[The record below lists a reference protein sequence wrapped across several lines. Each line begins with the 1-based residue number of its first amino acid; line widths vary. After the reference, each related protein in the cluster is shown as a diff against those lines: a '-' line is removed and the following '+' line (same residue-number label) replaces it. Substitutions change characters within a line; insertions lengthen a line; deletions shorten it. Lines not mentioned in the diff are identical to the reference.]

1 MQMPEI
7 RIIQSSDHQAWDQ
20 HLQSHEQCGPYL
32 TTAWKNAVEEGY
44 GHKTF
49 YLAAY
54 NEDVIVG
61 VLPLVLVKSFMTK
74 GVLVSLPF
82 CDYGG
87 ILATD
92 PQITVALINRALDL
106 ADEMHAALEIRN
118 PRPCLE
124 IEQEFI
130 YARCTDKCRMVLELP
145 GSAREL
151 WSGFKAKL
159 RSQIKK
165 GAKNGLVF
173 RIGGVSYSDDF
184 YRVFSRNMRDLG
196 SPVHSVKWL
205 NSVVSSFGENAR
217 IGVVYKGADPIGAGI
232 ILMCKNT
239 VTIPWASTLKRFNK
253 LGPNMLLYWSF
264 LEYAA
269 DLGCQYFDFGRSMP
283 GEGTY
288 VFKQQWGTRPVPLA
302 WYRISRNS
310 HQRPFSNADGLL
322 RNVVERVWCRL
333 PLTVANNI
341 GPHVRKYINR

>member
-1 MQMPEI
+1 MQIPVI
-7 RIIQSSDHQAWDQ
+7 RIIQYPEHQAWNQ
-20 HLQSHEQCGPYL
+20 HVLFHAQCGPYL
-32 TTAWKNAVEEGY
+32 TTAWKDAVEEGY

-54 NEDVIVG
+54 NGDVIVG

-87 ILATD
+87 ILATETKT
-92 PQITVALINRALDL
+92 TVALINRALDL

-118 PRPCLE
+118 SQPCPE
-124 IEQEFI
+124 IEQDFMH
-130 YARCTDKCRMVLELP
+130 AKCTDKCRMVLELP
-145 GSAREL
+145 GSARAL

-165 GAKNGLVF
+165 GTKNGLVF
-173 RIGGVSYSDDF
+173 RIGDAAYSEDF

-196 SPVHSVKWL
+196 SPVHSEKWL
-205 NSVVSSFGENAR
+205 NTVVSSFGDNAR

-232 ILMCKNT
+232 ILMCKDT
-239 VTIPWASTLKRFNK
+239 VTIPWASTLKTFNK
-253 LGPNMLLYWSF
+253 LGPNMLLYWRF

-269 DLGCQYFDFGRSMP
+269 DLGFQYFDFGRSIP

-288 VFKQQWGTRPVPLA
+288 IFKQQWGTRPVPLA

-310 HQRPFSNADGLL
+310 HQPPLSSADGLL

-333 PLTVANNI
+333 PLAFANTV
-341 GPHVRKYINR
+341 GPHVRKYIDR